1 MALVR
6 GKEVF
11 TQVAVGAGKDSV
23 NRRIHRIEVFRS
35 SGVQVF
41 EGEKLP
47 ELIYIS
53 TFVDAR
59 VQDDNPAQK
68 ENTVKKDEPLVST
81 DLTEGFA
88 NIVVFDGDSSLKKRI
103 RRIDFHREGSRTLE
117 IDGEKLPQLVYVN
130 TTRNEQGQ
138 NVMRMYAAPS
148 RGIRSFST
156 TTLFL
161 ALICFI
167 GFCTCAIVTAIN
179 AHRCFG

>member
-23 NRRIHRIEVFRS
+23 NRRIHRIEIFRS

-41 EGEKLP
+41 EGKKLP
-47 ELIYIS
+47 ELVYIS
-53 TFVDAR
+53 TFTDAR
-59 VQDDNPAQK
+59 VQNDTPAQK
-68 ENTVKKDEPLVST
+68 SNTASKDELLVNM

-88 NIVVFDGDSSLKKRI
+88 HVVVFDGDNSLKRRI

-130 TTRNEQGQ
+130 TTRNEQGL
-138 NVMRMYAAPS
+138 S
-148 RGIRSFST
+148 
-156 TTLFL
+156 
-161 ALICFI
+161 LIHI
-167 GFCTCAIVTAIN
+167 
-179 AHRCFG
+179 

>member
-23 NRRIHRIEVFRS
+23 NRRIHRIEIFRS

-47 ELIYIS
+47 ELVYIS
-53 TFVDAR
+53 TFTDAR
-59 VQDDNPAQK
+59 VQNDTPTQK
-68 ENTVKKDEPLVST
+68 SNTASKDELLVNM

-88 NIVVFDGDSSLKKRI
+88 HVVAFDRDNSLKRRI
-103 RRIDFHREGSRTLE
+103 LRIDFHREGSRTLE
-117 IDGEKLPQLVYVN
+117 IDGGKLPQLVYVN

-138 NVMRMYAAPS
+138 NVMQMYAAPA
-148 RGIRSFST
+148 RGIKSFST

-167 GFCTCAIVTAIN
+167 GFCTCAVVTAIN
-179 AHRCFG
+179 AHRCLG